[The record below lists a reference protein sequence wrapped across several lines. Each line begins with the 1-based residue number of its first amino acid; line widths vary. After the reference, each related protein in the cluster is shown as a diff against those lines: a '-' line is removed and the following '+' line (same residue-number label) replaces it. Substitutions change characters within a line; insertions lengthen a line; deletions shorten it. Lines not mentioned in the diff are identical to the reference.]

1 MPRNRADGAGGSS
14 MELHFSQDFGIDV
27 EDDGEELAGRELAVP
42 GGRHEHLLKSGLL
55 GRCDDPFCTTCPS
68 YIDYSAGSQMKKSRN
83 LFSEAKSVALGI
95 VKWRPAIYN
104 PHTKVIQR
112 WNQVFGVCC
121 LIAVFVDPLFFFI
134 FSAKQGY
141 FCIVFNQELAIGVTI
156 VRSIFD
162 GIYFIHMLLQFRLA
176 YFALAS
182 QTSGT
187 GVLIDDPKTIALH
200 YLQSWMVRFLPL
212 LFGRSQSGGYIFE
225 TAWANFT
232 INLFIY
238 LLAGHVVG
246 SCWYLFGLQRVN
258 QCLINTCRAERP
270 VCRKEF
276 LDCGNGHNIQALQQG
291 ARLVWTN
298 SSNASSKCLVN
309 ASFAYGIYSI
319 AVPVAMDD
327 SAIHKYVYSLFWGF
341 LQISTLGGNL
351 QPSLFVGEV
360 FFTFGVIGLGLLL
373 FALLI
378 GNMQNFL
385 QSLGRRHLEMQ
396 LRRHDVERW
405 MRRRELPVVLRKRV
419 RQAVRLKWAST
430 RGVNE
435 EELLDRL
442 PEDMQKEIRR
452 FLCFELLTKV
462 RLFTVMDDKVLDAIC
477 QRLHEMLY
485 IEGSEVF
492 LADAPIHRMIF
503 VVRGTLDSVWKN
515 GNTHTLVSGDFCG
528 EELLH
533 LCLNEALNTRETSN
547 SEHSRRDSSAPTRGL
562 AFSTRTV
569 RCSSSVEAFSLEE
582 KDLRYVVAN
591 YISYIRNPRVLSAL
605 KSESHYFRSNAA
617 RRIQAAW
624 KSHIRRQSRNP
635 LRS

>member
-1 MPRNRADGAGGSS
+1 

-533 LCLNEALNTRETSN
+533 LCLNEALNTSK
-547 SEHSRRDSSAPTRGL
+547 RDSSAPTRGL